1 MTLSFKQKFDN
12 GYNTRF
18 PQKIW
23 ATIERYKLASQ
34 QERKEWSIK
43 VWADGELTFLS
54 SQNDAPK
61 IHTIRVDQGKRWK
74 AGTTIHPVINNR
86 RPNRYQ
92 FAPCFPCVSTQEIRI
107 EWMDKFPSVKID
119 GKDFYKLDMRDAK
132 LIDWGIEQLA
142 RNDGFDTIHE
152 FFEYFNKD
160 FLGVLIHFTNFR
172 YFGNT
177 MEYTYIKNAAAGRV
191 GWEMHGLKIVED
203 EDGAYAVV
211 DKNYDRAVVGPG
223 DTLHF
228 TPKGLRVK

>member
-12 GYNTRF
+12 GNNTRF

-34 QERKEWSIK
+34 QERKEWTLQVLETARSS
-43 VWADGELTFLS
+43 FLS
-54 SQNDAPK
+54 SENDAPK
-61 IHTIRVDQGKRWK
+61 IHTIREDKGKRWK

-86 RPNRYQ
+86 RPDRYQ
-92 FAPCFPCVSTQEIRI
+92 FAPCFPCVTRQEIRI
-107 EWMDKFPSVKID
+107 EWIDNWPCIKINGID
-119 GKDFYKLDMRDAK
+119 YYKVDLMSGEVIDM
-132 LIDWGIEQLA
+132 GIEELA
-142 RNDGFDTIHE
+142 RNDGFDTIQE
-152 FFEYFNKD
+152 FLEYFNKD
-160 FLGVLIHFTNFR
+160 FLGTIIHFTNFQ

-177 MEYTYIKNAAAGRV
+177 MEYTYIKNAAAGRTS
-191 GWEMHGLKIVED
+191 WKMHGLTITED
-203 EDGAYAVV
+203 EGLSYAVI

>member
-12 GYNTRF
+12 GNRTRF
-18 PQKIW
+18 IEKIW
-23 ATIERYKLASQ
+23 ATIDRYKIVSEE
-34 QERKEWSIK
+34 ERKAYGLK
-43 VWADGELTFLS
+43 LADDRMVDVLPKL
-54 SQNDAPK
+54 DWPPK
-61 IHTIRVDQGKRWK
+61 IHTIREDKGKRWK

-86 RPNRYQ
+86 RPDRYQ
-92 FAPCFPCVSTQEIRI
+92 FAPCFPCVSRQEIRI
-107 EWMDKFPSVKID
+107 EWMHNFPSIKINGID
-119 GKDFYKLDMRDAK
+119 YYKVDMMTGEV
-132 LIDWGIEQLA
+132 IDMGIEQLA

-152 FFEYFNKD
+152 FLEWFNKD
-160 FLGVLIHFTNFR
+160 FLGTIIHFTNFQ

-211 DKNYDRAVVGPG
+211 DKNYNRAVVGPG